1 MFFGHFFW
9 DNVVI
14 GFKLDL
20 SPSRF
25 MDEGNL
31 YIFFISP
38 NYFWRK
44 IWIRKKNLIFFFSC
58 GMGEGIF
65 FFFFLFFFLIFRF
78 KSCLFL
84 TLILALTIFSAS
96 RKK

>member
-44 IWIRKKNLIFFFSC
+44 IWIRKKNLIFFFFLV
-58 GMGEGIF
+58 GWVRAF
-65 FFFFLFFFLIFRF
+65 FFFSFCFSSLFFDL
-78 KSCLFL
+78 SHV
-84 TLILALTIFSAS
+84 SS
-96 RKK
+96 